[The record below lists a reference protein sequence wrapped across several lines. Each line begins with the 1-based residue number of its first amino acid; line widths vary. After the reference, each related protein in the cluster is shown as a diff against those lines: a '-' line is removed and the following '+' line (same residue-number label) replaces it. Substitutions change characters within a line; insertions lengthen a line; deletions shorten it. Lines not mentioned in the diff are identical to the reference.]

1 MRLMR
6 GASIV
11 PCTSFLFG
19 RLGLER
25 VERLDRLARRHL
37 IRIERRQRGDHE
49 VAGLIQGGR
58 TRAWACGR
66 GEQRQV
72 INQPTRMRG
81 AILRFELGQDELGAL
96 DHRRRQAGELGNRDP
111 VGAVGGARYHLVQE
125 HHVALP
131 FLDPHGHVGEAIEL
145 AGKRR
150 ELVEVSCEQ
159 GAAAIGLMQVLDR
172 RPGDR
177 QPVESRGAAPDLV
190 EDHERAPAGLIED
203 RCGLDHLDHEGRA
216 PAREIVGGADA

>member
-1 MRLMR
+1 MPSADFDMASTDNRYGIYGRFPAHTMRLMHR
-6 GASIV
+6 ASIV

-72 INQPTRMRG
+72 INQPTRM
-81 AILRFELGQDELGAL
+81 
-96 DHRRRQAGELGNRDP
+96 
-111 VGAVGGARYHLVQE
+111 
-125 HHVALP
+125 
-131 FLDPHGHVGEAIEL
+131 
-145 AGKRR
+145 
-150 ELVEVSCEQ
+150 
-159 GAAAIGLMQVLDR
+159 
-172 RPGDR
+172 
-177 QPVESRGAAPDLV
+177 
-190 EDHERAPAGLIED
+190 
-203 RCGLDHLDHEGRA
+203 
-216 PAREIVGGADA
+216 